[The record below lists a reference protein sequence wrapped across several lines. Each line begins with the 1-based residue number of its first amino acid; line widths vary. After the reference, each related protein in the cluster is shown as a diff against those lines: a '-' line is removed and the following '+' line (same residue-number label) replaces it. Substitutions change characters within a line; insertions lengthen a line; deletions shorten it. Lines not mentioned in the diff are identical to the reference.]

1 MADER
6 IIVYGNDIGACIEEA
21 KKECSRQWWK
31 TADEIDEIDQ
41 FMADDNY
48 KELDYL
54 KIKAMDRYKD
64 LMFDRLVSDI
74 AISVLEIAGRVP
86 VPNTIITEKDY
97 REYKESIIRRIA
109 KEILKE
115 AKMEE

>member
-6 IIVYGNDIGACIEEA
+6 IIVYGNDIRTCIEEA

-31 TADEIDEIDQ
+31 TADEISEIDQ
-41 FMADDNY
+41 FMTDDNY

-54 KIKAMDRYKD
+54 KIKAKDRYKD
-64 LMFDRLVSDI
+64 LMFDRLLSDI

-86 VPNTIITEKDY
+86 VPNTIITEQDY
-97 REYKESIIRRIA
+97 REYKDYIYRRIA

-115 AKMEE
+115 AGLEE

>member
-6 IIVYGNDIGACIEEA
+6 IIVYGNDIRTCIEKE
-21 KKECSRQWWK
+21 KKECRKQRWK
-31 TADEIDEIDQ
+31 TADEIDEIDR
-41 FMADDNY
+41 FMTDDNY

-54 KIKAMDRYKD
+54 KIKAKDRYKD

-97 REYKESIIRRIA
+97 GDYKEFIYRRIA

-115 AKMEE
+115 AGLED